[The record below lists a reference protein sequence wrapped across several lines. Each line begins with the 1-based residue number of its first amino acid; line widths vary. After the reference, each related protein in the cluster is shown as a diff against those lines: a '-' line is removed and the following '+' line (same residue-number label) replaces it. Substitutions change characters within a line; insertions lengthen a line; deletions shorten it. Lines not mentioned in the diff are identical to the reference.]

1 MSVQATTD
9 NIESLAISMHSQP
22 SVFALLLGSGVSRGA
37 DVLTGWEVVSHLI
50 PQIAAMR
57 NESCGSDPAQW
68 YRACFGDDP
77 SYSEILKKLGPT
89 ASDRKSILKT
99 YFESTEEDREQG
111 LKQPSEAHLAIAEL
125 VALGYVKVIITT
137 NFDRLIENAI
147 SQAGVEPVVLSTD
160 DDFAKAEPLAH
171 MRCCV
176 IKLHGDYLDP
186 DTLNTEEELSN
197 YGDKKQLFL
206 ERAIADYGLV
216 VCGWSADWDEALRVA
231 MASNVSQH
239 YSTYWHVFREAS
251 KFSEDCISSRS
262 ARKIEW
268 GTADELFSRLRDH
281 VLALEEYTQ
290 QPHENVGLAT
300 ATYKRLLAED
310 RYRIRLHD
318 YTKGLVQ
325 EVNEAATRITPPSLI
340 KEAPNPQSV
349 EPLREQLESVS
360 SKLVNCAFIAG
371 QWLEPEHVHMWHL
384 AFQRFAHCETGQY
397 DVSEWHQLRLYP
409 AMLTLHAL
417 CMGAILG
424 NRYESMTEILHLTV
438 SEIPFYDKRIA
449 AIPEYVHSSLDRYYK
464 YLEPYEHVYDFAFN
478 SILDANYLVD
488 QFETLHAE
496 TEILQILAQSPL
508 STKYPLWK
516 PVGRFKGRQSLR
528 SDIIERIRSSIETLG
543 SESQYVNSGLFGD
556 SSDLCL
562 KHLMEFENR
571 I

>member
-1 MSVQATTD
+1 
-9 NIESLAISMHSQP
+9 MHRQP
-22 SVFALLLGSGVSRGA
+22 GVFALLLGSGVSRGA
-37 DVLTGWEVVSHLI
+37 GVLTGWEVVSHLI

-57 NESCGSDPAQW
+57 KEGCGSDPAQW
-68 YRACFGDDP
+68 YRGCFGDEP

-89 ASDRKSILKT
+89 PADRKSILKR
-99 YFESTEEDREQG
+99 YFEATEEEREQG

-125 VALGYVKVIITT
+125 VAHGYVKVIITT
-137 NFDRLIENAI
+137 NFDRLIENAL

-160 DDFAKAEPLAH
+160 EDFANAEPLAH

-186 DTLNTEEELSN
+186 DTLNTEEELKN
-197 YGDKKQLFL
+197 YDDEKRLFL

-281 VLALEEYTQ
+281 VLALEEYAQ

-300 ATYKRLLAED
+300 ATFKRLLAED

-318 YTKGLVQ
+318 YTKDLVQ
-325 EVNEAATRITPPSLI
+325 EVSEAATQITPPSLI
-340 KEAPNPQSV
+340 NEAPNLQSV
-349 EPLREQLESVS
+349 EPRREQLESVS
-360 SKLVNCAFIAG
+360 AKLVNCAFIAG
-371 QWLEPEHVHMWHL
+371 QWLEPEHVDMWHL
-384 AFQRFAHCETGQY
+384 AFRRIAYRETGQY
-397 DVSEWHQLRLYP
+397 NVSEWHRLRVYP
-409 AMLTLHAL
+409 AMLTLHAF

-424 NRYESMTEILHLTV
+424 NRYESLSEILHLTV
-438 SEIPFYDKRIA
+438 KEIPYYDNRVA
-449 AIPEYVHSSLDRYYK
+449 AIPEYVHSGLNRHYEH
-464 YLEPYEHVYDFAFN
+464 LQLHEHVYDFEFK
-478 SILDANYLVD
+478 SILDANYVVD

-496 TEILQILAQSPL
+496 SEILQILAQSPL
-508 STKYPLWK
+508 STKPQAWR
-516 PVGRFKGRQSLR
+516 PVGRFVRRQSLR
-528 SDIIERIRSSIETLG
+528 SDVVDRIRSSIETLR
-543 SESQYVNSGLFGD
+543 SESPYVKSGLFGD
-556 SSDLCL
+556 SSEVCL
-562 KHLMEFENR
+562 QHLTEFKNR